1 MKFSMY
7 GQDFMKLINR
17 ISGIVPKKSL
27 LPMLESVRF
36 VAKENTVEVHATD
49 VDNFGI
55 IEIFADVYEVGE
67 TWVYLSD
74 LKKLRVINDN
84 VIVSAGGNKFDVRSA
99 KKSYELPCRDF
110 SEVWKFNQDLENNDV
125 ICEMAE
131 TDLLNYL
138 SALHTMKAD
147 DSRPV
152 FNSFYF
158 DLPNSKIVAIDGY
171 RIGVACIDT
180 DDCIIAE
187 ENRPLNVNGDAYDK
201 LKSLVGKTKNNWNT
215 VKISADKRRVM
226 FKGNDYTYV
235 CRLVDGVYPDYS
247 NLISNNVGEHN
258 YCYKVNPSELG
269 DIAKEYGKVIKNT
282 RKPML
287 VYNKDGNVVTGVSLS
302 DYRTSDSI
310 ESVELEYGM
319 HEEWCVGFNP
329 KFIEE
334 ACNMYKDEVKIYGNY
349 SNKRAILF
357 SGETYDCIVLPINI
371 DNLDVE
377 FIKKQVA

>member
-17 ISGIVPKKSL
+17 ISGIVPKKSSF
-27 LPMLESVRF
+27 PVLESVRF
-36 VAKENTVEVHATD
+36 VAKEKTVEVHATD
-49 VDNFGI
+49 MDNFAI

-74 LKKLRVINDN
+74 LKKLRAINDD
-84 VIVSAGGNKFDVRSA
+84 VIVSADGIKFDVRSA

-110 SEVWKFNQDLENNDV
+110 SEVWNFNQELENDDV

-138 SALHTMKAD
+138 SALHTMKSD
-147 DSRPV
+147 DFTRV

-171 RIGVACIDT
+171 RIGMACMDT

-187 ENRPLNVNGDAYDK
+187 ESRPLNVSGDAYEN
-201 LKSLVGKTKNNWNT
+201 LKSVIGKPKNNWYT
-215 VKISADKRRVM
+215 VKISADKKRVM
-226 FKGNDYTYV
+226 FKGNDYTYI
-235 CRLVDGVYPDYS
+235 CMIVDGIYPDYS
-247 NLISNNVGEHN
+247 NLVSNNVGDHN

-269 DIAKEYGKVIKNT
+269 NIAKEYGKVVKGT
-282 RKPML
+282 RKPMFI
-287 VYNKDGNVVTGVSLS
+287 YNKDGSVATGVVVS

-310 ESVELEYGM
+310 ESVESEYGM
-319 HEEWCVGFNP
+319 HEEWCAGFNP

-357 SGETYDCIVLPINI
+357 SGKTYDCVVLPVNI

-377 FIKKQVA
+377 FVKKQVA